1 MLKII
6 LKKLLIL
13 KLILLLILL
22 SFSCSKSLEQN
33 TKVDVYTSIP
43 PIQFLIDNI
52 TGGNLVSKTILK
64 PGSDPH
70 TFEITAKEIDL
81 ILKSK
86 LYISVDLP
94 FENILIEKLRKQNK
108 NFKLTIAY
116 KNNNEDIHL
125 WTSITRIKILCENI
139 FNALAELNPENK
151 DLYASNYKNFLEK
164 LNNLDFAIKYNID
177 SSKIKDFL
185 IIHPALTYFAEDYGL
200 NQISIEE
207 EGKVTSTADLIEIS
221 KKIKEKNIRFIFIQ
235 PEFPE
240 KQIEQFIKDNKLEPV
255 TIDIL
260 GYNIFDTLLK
270 VSETFVLYKK

>member
-1 MLKII
+1 MLKIM

-70 TFEITAKEIDL
+70 TFEITPKEIAL

-86 LYISVDLP
+86 LYISIDLP
-94 FENILIEKLRKQNK
+94 FENILVEKIQKQNK
-108 NFKLTIAY
+108 NFKLILAY
-116 KNNNEDIHL
+116 KNNSEDIHL
-125 WTSITRIKILCENI
+125 WTSITKIKILSENI
-139 FNALAELNPENK
+139 FNALAELYPESK

-164 LNNLDFAIKYNID
+164 LNNLDIAIKFNID

-200 NQISIEE
+200 FQISIEE

-221 KKIKEKNIRFIFIQ
+221 KKIKEKSIRFIFIQ

-240 KQIEQFIKDNKLEPV
+240 KQIEQFIKDNKLEPI

-260 GYNIFDTLLK
+260 AYNIFDTLLK
-270 VSETFVLYKK
+270 VSEAFVLYKK